1 MSDHVP
7 VISYA
12 AEVRR
17 KALHLLA
24 LVIPL
29 GILVLG
35 REASL
40 WLLAPLAVIAL
51 VLDTARHRVRWA
63 REPLHKVFAP
73 LMRPEE
79 IPPFGGP
86 IVFNGATMMCVAA
99 ALCVALFSP
108 AVAAAAMAMQQVGD
122 AAAALVGR
130 RIGKT
135 RWPGSPKSVEG
146 SVAFALFAAAMGGLV
161 ALWPGAALT
170 LPMIGAGAVVA
181 AAVEAL
187 PIPVNDNFRVPL
199 AAGAAM
205 WAVGLL
211 G

>member
-1 MSDHVP
+1 MSDHAP

-24 LVIPL
+24 LVIPA
-29 GILVLG
+29 GILLFG
-35 REASL
+35 RETSL
-40 WLLAPLAVIAL
+40 LILGPLAAL
-51 VLDTARHRVRWA
+51 ALFGDWSRQRLRWA
-63 REPLHKVFAP
+63 REPLHRVFAP

-99 ALCVALFSP
+99 ALGVALFSP
-108 AVAAAAMAMQQVGD
+108 AVAAAALAMQQVGD

-130 RIGKT
+130 RLGRTK
-135 RWPGSPKSVEG
+135 WPRSPKSVEG
-146 SVAFALFAAAMGGLV
+146 SAAFALFAAGMGALV
-161 ALWPGAALT
+161 GLWPGVALSPAQVAT
-170 LPMIGAGAVVA
+170 GALVA

-187 PIPVNDNFRVPL
+187 PLPVNDNLRVPL

-205 WAVGLL
+205 WAAGGL